1 MATAD
6 EQVGKAVVPI
16 GVALAVLFIVALA
29 LSAWAGTSCF

>member
-16 GVALAVLFIVALA
+16 GVALAVLLIVALA
-29 LSAWAGTSCF
+29 LGAWAGVSCY